1 MADKITEDNFENNNQ
16 NSINYNQNENNV
28 QLEEENFLRNYEFK
42 SLSPNNNNSKTI
54 ENEFQSISNHINQ
67 EKISNIKV
75 SYNNRRISDIY
86 QDYFK
91 LKDSNIGSLVPFK
104 HYIHSKFCSEENYT
118 ELLDLDI
125 SNIEIDKF
133 RKIKGDGN
141 CFYRSYIFSF
151 IENIILTNNI
161 ILMKEIFIIFN
172 NFSLNDL
179 TRNYNINF
187 EEIKIILYIIIDFMQ
202 TDNNNSTAFMFFQ
215 KAELFS
221 ETFDTGIVLFMRY
234 LIKEYLFLNK
244 NKNSGIQSNMPIRCL
259 FPNEYKRG
267 DVYLFDEY
275 YNNDLMKMNVE
286 AKSIA
291 VYVSPYVLNCDLN
304 IFELKYD
311 EQNNMIICPN
321 NCYKSNG
328 NSFFIINLIYDSK
341 IMHYDSAYTKSFY
354 EQYKNYFRVLT
365 ESIYPQ
371 FLNDQILEQQINILY
386 SKYLEAQF
394 LLLI

>member
-244 NKNSGIQSNMPIRCL
+244 NKNYGIQSNMPIRCL

>member
-86 QDYFK
+86 QDYIK

-187 EEIKIILYIIIDFMQ
+187 EEIKIILTRNEVYIIIDFMQ

-221 ETFDTGIVLFMRY
+221 ETFDTGIVLFMR
-234 LIKEYLFLNK
+234 
-244 NKNSGIQSNMPIRCL
+244 
-259 FPNEYKRG
+259 
-267 DVYLFDEY
+267 
-275 YNNDLMKMNVE
+275 
-286 AKSIA
+286 
-291 VYVSPYVLNCDLN
+291 
-304 IFELKYD
+304 
-311 EQNNMIICPN
+311 
-321 NCYKSNG
+321 
-328 NSFFIINLIYDSK
+328 
-341 IMHYDSAYTKSFY
+341 
-354 EQYKNYFRVLT
+354 
-365 ESIYPQ
+365 
-371 FLNDQILEQQINILY
+371 
-386 SKYLEAQF
+386 
-394 LLLI
+394 